1 LGFSRRPGILAV
13 DQRRLRPAILRNEVV
28 MNARN
33 LRGRLVLLGTML
45 IMAAGFAGTA
55 LADTPEFDAVLQ
67 RAAVE
72 NKPVIL
78 DFGTDW

>member
-1 LGFSRRPGILAV
+1 
-13 DQRRLRPAILRNEVV
+13 